1 MHCLCTACT
10 LLDDA
15 NRDAP
20 ARCAPPTHSPY
31 YSLLATHHSLL
42 TTYDLLL
49 TTYHSLLTTHCCQVR
64 SFNPFAFTRLFF
76 MSKAMRWLAVL
87 SALTLAPIFM
97 GDTLQVLVLHVH
109 VGGCMCMCTATA
121 GSLP

>member
-1 MHCLCTACT
+1 MRSSNPFA
-10 LLDDA
+10 LLLT
-15 NRDAP
+15 
-20 ARCAPPTHSPY
+20 THY
-31 YSLLATHHSLL
+31 LLLTTHYSLL
-42 TTYDLLL
+42 TTHYSLL

-97 GDTLQVLVLHVH
+97 GDTLQVLHVH
-109 VGGCMCMCTATA
+109 VGRCMCMCTATA